1 MHHLQRRSRSIIYR
15 REWSEPVKGK
25 QIALLPISVISKR
38 EMYNYKKM
46 FFDFYKLRGTDFPSF
61 IFNRTNIS
69 FGIVICGVLWIT
81 IYNNSDLNVYR
92 VAYVCINVSWR
103 LWQTS
108 ILYIR
113 CLERMHVCVICN
125 ISFHAIEQLSHT
137 HTHRLLLHRRAHTYM
152 LFRYE
157 TRRGIKILDLP
168 RVVEMTDGIWWLSS
182 LQKNRFNAI
191 SRYWFRWVYCLRE
204 IRDAYTLVGSIW
216 QLKSDD
222 R

>member
-137 HTHRLLLHRRAHTYM
+137 HTPSPFT
-152 LFRYE
+152 
-157 TRRGIKILDLP
+157 
-168 RVVEMTDGIWWLSS
+168 SS
-182 LQKNRFNAI
+182 CTHIHVIQ
-191 SRYWFRWVYCLRE
+191 
-204 IRDAYTLVGSIW
+204 IRDSTRHQNPGFTASSW
-216 QLKSDD
+216 ND
-222 R
+222 RWHLMTVIPPEKPF